1 MTFRTISRDA
11 TPCVVSLNFPA
22 HLGGRVRVP
31 GNVTGL
37 VETIGQRQVNNQRQL
52 DGSNRVLLGEDPEM
66 TVTIDAEVIPSSV
79 QLHFLQSLRGGDRTI
94 ALGIDRPEI
103 EIDETTGT
111 VELAVGGGATFAGGA
126 AASGGFPGACIQPSS
141 GDAEGKNFEI
151 VKIVDKTDG
160 ENKELGLPNDSDLLS
175 DNDVAVFVGM
185 DAGDKIT
192 AVAAVAYK
200 LVIAATKV
208 GSLATNGAVTIG
220 DVACRVSQ
228 SPSLGS
234 SQRGPDAKVTGQIV
248 LAAQGAYAEEVV
260 NRGT

>member
-1 MTFRTISRDA
+1 MTFRPIAREA
-11 TPCVVSLNFPA
+11 TPCVVALSFPA

-37 VETIGQRQVNNQRQL
+37 AETVGQRQVTPQRQL
-52 DGSNRVLLGEDPEM
+52 DGSQRVLLGEEPEM
-66 TVTIDAEVIPSSV
+66 TISIDAEVIPSSA

-94 ALGIDRPEI
+94 KLGIDRPEV

-111 VELAVGGGATFAGGA
+111 VQIAQDGACTFAGGA
-126 AASGGFPGACIQPSS
+126 AASGGFPGACIQPAS
-141 GDAEGKNFEI
+141 GDAAGENFEI
-151 VKIVDKTDG
+151 VKIVDSTDG
-160 ENKELGLPNDSDLLS
+160 ENKSLGLPNNSDLLS
-175 DNDVAVFVGM
+175 DNTVSVFVGM
-185 DAGDKIT
+185 DAGDTIT

-200 LVIAATKV
+200 LVIPATKV
-208 GSLATNGAVTIG
+208 GSVASNGAVTIG

-234 SQRGPDAKVTGQIV
+234 SQRGPDARVTGQIV